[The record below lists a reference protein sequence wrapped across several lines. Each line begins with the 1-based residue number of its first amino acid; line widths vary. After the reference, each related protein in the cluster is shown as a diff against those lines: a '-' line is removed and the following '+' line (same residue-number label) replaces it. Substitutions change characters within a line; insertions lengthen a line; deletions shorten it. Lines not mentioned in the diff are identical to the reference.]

1 MPHFTYQ
8 DMTLSVGAFGGDV
21 TVQLRTLKKK
31 ISLDD
36 LAALVYPHFDALE
49 KSQAETPTSS

>member
-1 MPHFTYQ
+1 MPKLNYE

-21 TVQLRTLKKK
+21 TVQLRTLKTK

-36 LAALVYPHFDALE
+36 LAALVYPHFDAQE
-49 KSQAETPTSS
+49 KAENPDKT